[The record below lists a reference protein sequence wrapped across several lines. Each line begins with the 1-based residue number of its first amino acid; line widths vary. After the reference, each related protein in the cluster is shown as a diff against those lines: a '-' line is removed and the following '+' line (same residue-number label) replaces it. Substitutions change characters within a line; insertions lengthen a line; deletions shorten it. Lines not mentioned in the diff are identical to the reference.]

1 MNPRLILAAG
11 SAIAL
16 LPLAG
21 CGLSGTVSA
30 TPQGNGTYKI
40 TSRIAPAT
48 KTPPPSETP
57 AKGAPAPAASSASQ
71 TPAST
76 PSQGPV
82 AVQSASATAPSS
94 ATGTAATASPFNA
107 VVQQALEDIH
117 GRTPLPLQG
126 PRVIPET
133 AYAPAGGYLTAQ
145 TTVGHSHW
153 TVNLRDTL
161 QPEPVNSSVISHTLS
176 ATPYVGSF
184 GIQQLSG
191 NAVGTNALDETTLRQ
206 FNPLWYGNQGIM
218 NATGKE
224 TLVVGGPRAA
234 LTATAYGFARSYNNA
249 KLTWQEGKWTVEVT
263 GGSPRYEQDMAYNL
277 VNYLHTQYLPPYPGL
292 IMIRLIHEG
301 PSYANTAITHIDW
314 IDGRYL
320 MHLDTRV
327 PSPANPVAAAAM
339 AVSWH
344 PF

>member
-11 SAIAL
+11 SAIAIL
-16 LPLAG
+16 SLAG

-40 TSRIAPAT
+40 TGHATPSPSKTPAASAPVSSSASQAPARNAGEPS
-48 KTPPPSETP
+48 TPS
-57 AKGAPAPAASSASQ
+57 PAPAAIRSTSATVPSSSA
-71 TPAST
+71 
-76 PSQGPV
+76 
-82 AVQSASATAPSS
+82 
-94 ATGTAATASPFNA
+94 GTAATASPFNA

-117 GRTPLPLQG
+117 GQTPLPLQG

-161 QPEPVNSSVISHTLS
+161 QPEPVNSSAISDALS

-224 TLVVGGPRAA
+224 TLVVGGQHAA
-234 LTATAYGFARSYNNA
+234 LTATAYGFARSYNDA

-263 GGSPRYEQDMAYNL
+263 GGSPRYEQDMAYDL
-277 VNYLHTQYLPPYPGL
+277 VDYLHTQYLPPYPGL